1 MTKIAKLS
9 QQIKHNVTAK
19 PHDPNKPV
27 HCWSEPDLYNRQKI
41 QAYVIIL
48 RTKGCSWMYESGC
61 SMCGYFNDSALQEV
75 SKESIQNQINTA
87 LKGYNKEPLIKIFTS
102 GSYLDTEEIPK
113 QQQFDILNTLYS
125 QGAQKISVESR
136 PEYITED
143 FIEDYHKHIPQK
155 DFEVGIGLETAD
167 DHIREYN
174 INKGFK
180 FQDFKDAAT
189 RLQDNAISV
198 KTYVLHKPP
207 FLSERAA
214 LQDAKE
220 TIKKAAPYSNIISL
234 NPVNVQKNTIV
245 DYLYHRHL
253 YRPPYLWSVIEI
265 LKTAIEDAPNTH
277 IKCDPVGGGSRRGAH
292 NGRCCDKKILSAI
305 KTFSLT
311 QDPTP
316 FNTLDCECKK
326 EWQSQLE
333 LEDNTFGGLP
343 DIGAWRP

>member
-19 PHDPNKPV
+19 THNLNTPV
-27 HCWSEPDLYNRQKI
+27 RCWREADLYNKQKI

-75 SKESIQNQINTA
+75 SPENIQNQINTA

-102 GSYLDTEEIPK
+102 GSYLDSEEIPK
-113 QQQFDILNTLYS
+113 QQQFEILNTLYNA
-125 QGAQKISVESR
+125 GATKISVESR
-136 PEYITED
+136 PDYITEE
-143 FIEDYHKHIPQK
+143 FLEDYHKYLPNK

-167 DHIREYN
+167 DNIREHN
-174 INKGFK
+174 INKGFS
-180 FQDFKDAAT
+180 FQDYKKAAT

-207 FLSERAA
+207 FLSEQTAIT
-214 LQDAKE
+214 DAQE

-265 LKTAIEDAPNTH
+265 LKTALDYAPNTH
-277 IKCDPVGGGSRRGAH
+277 IKCDPAGGGSRRGAH
-292 NGRCCDKKILSAI
+292 NGRCCDKKILAAI

-311 QDPTP
+311 QDSTP
-316 FNTLDCECKK
+316 LKQIDCSCKK

-333 LEDNTFGGLP
+333 IEDNAFGGLP
-343 DIGAWRP
+343 DIGTWKP